1 MKKLMLCLV
10 ALAALVATPALRAQ
24 SAAPPAPGDLS
35 GNWQGTLKAG
45 KDLRIIFNIYK
56 GEKDGWSA
64 KMYSIDQTPHPF
76 PVTSVIRQGSAVTIS
91 VDLLGGSFEGKLDAS
106 GKSIAGTW
114 TQGGQPLPLTLL
126 RATPETAWDIPTPP
140 AAEKPMAADADPSF
154 DVATI
159 KPNPSGGSSLQGLG
173 PKGRHLMVV
182 NGSLDDLIT
191 FAYSL
196 QVKQVVNGPGWMD
209 SDRYD
214 IDALPDQPGTPNLEQ
229 ARSMMKKLLA
239 DRFALKFHHDKRDL
253 AAYVLTVWKTGQKLT
268 PTQLKGNLP
277 GFFYTPGTGGLTLHL
292 INGTMKNFN
301 RLSTDDSSGQ
311 AGGEPDRHYRQ
322 IRQQR
327 YLHSRRFAVQRP
339 CAKGPGVDC
348 IGSAEP
354 LRCHPAAAWPEADG
368 AEDGGRCDRHRP
380 RREAFAELTL
390 PATPPF
396 ALS

>member
-173 PKGRHLMVV
+173 DGCQWIAGRSDHVCIQLA
-182 NGSLDDLIT
+182 GEASCERT
-191 FAYSL
+191 
-196 QVKQVVNGPGWMD
+196 WMD
-209 SDRYD
+209 GQRSIRHRC
-214 IDALPDQPGTPNLEQ
+214 P
-229 ARSMMKKLLA
+229 ARPTGHAESRAGAK
-239 DRFALKFHHDKRDL
+239 HDEE
-253 AAYVLTVWKTGQKLT
+253 A
-268 PTQLKGNLP
+268 
-277 GFFYTPGTGGLTLHL
+277 
-292 INGTMKNFN
+292 
-301 RLSTDDSSGQ
+301 
-311 AGGEPDRHYRQ
+311 AGG
-322 IRQQR
+322 
-327 YLHSRRFAVQRP
+327 
-339 CAKGPGVDC
+339 
-348 IGSAEP
+348 P
-354 LRCHPAAAWPEADG
+354 LRVEVSS
-368 AEDGGRCDRHRP
+368 R
-380 RREAFAELTL
+380 
-390 PATPPF
+390 
-396 ALS
+396 